1 MKWTNEDVKLVE
13 KFIQIR
19 NKGYYANGS
28 ELTEVYNRVL
38 EKNVPPTN
46 CGSCIRAR
54 ITELE
59 NALNQFKK
67 QMELSGFT
75 NANDY
80 LNEVNAIKE
89 EIENKAISSS
99 PEAKTKDE
107 VMKERMAK
115 VRAARKPKND
125 ASEVTQQPE

>member
-1 MKWTNEDVKLVE
+1 MIMKWTNEDVELVE

-19 NKGYYANGS
+19 NKGYYANGT

-59 NALNQFKK
+59 TALQSFKK
-67 QMELSGFT
+67 IM
-75 NANDY
+75 A
-80 LNEVNAIKE
+80 VNAKKE
-89 EIENKAISSS
+89 ENKA
-99 PEAKTKDE
+99 PQEAQN
-107 VMKERMAK
+107 
-115 VRAARKPKND
+115 KPKGRPRK
-125 ASEVTQQPE
+125 TQS

>member
-1 MKWTNEDVKLVE
+1 MKWTNDDVKMVE

-19 NKGYYANGS
+19 NKGYYCDGGQ
-28 ELTEVYNRVL
+28 LTQVYNRVL

-46 CGSCIRAR
+46 CGSCMRQR
-54 ITELE
+54 IGELE

-75 NANDY
+75 NADDY
-80 LNEVNAIKE
+80 SNEVNAIRE

-99 PEAKTKDE
+99 PESKTKDE
-107 VMKERMAK
+107 VMKEKMAK

-125 ASEVTQQPE
+125 ASEDTQQTE